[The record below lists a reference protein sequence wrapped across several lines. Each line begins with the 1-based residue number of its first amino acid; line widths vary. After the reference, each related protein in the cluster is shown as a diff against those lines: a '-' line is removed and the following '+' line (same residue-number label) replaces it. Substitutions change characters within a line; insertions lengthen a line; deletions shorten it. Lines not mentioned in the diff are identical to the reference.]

1 MFRLVSLINHITVSS
16 GGEGESVS
24 DVLMHHVTDHVLTT
38 GFIGKLNETVLS
50 EKLFGIFDMRITK
63 WVLMLWITL
72 IACLAVFIPLS
83 FKIKQGMFG
92 SKSRWVNLWET
103 LISFVHDEIVEPNF
117 HGKAAQKATPYFLT
131 LFFFILF
138 ANFFGLIPG
147 SSTATANLAVTA
159 ALAMCTL
166 VGIFAVGIA
175 KQGPMW
181 LLKGFV
187 PGGIPVLLYPL
198 MWVLEL
204 AGLFIK
210 PFALMIRLFANMTA
224 GHIIIT
230 LLLYFIIMFQAF
242 WVGIPSIAGSLMI
255 YLLELLVALIQAY
268 IFTMLSSMFIGES
281 MHSH

>member
-1 MFRLVSLINHITVSS
+1 MVRLLSLINHVIASS
-16 GGEGESVS
+16 GGEEESVS
-24 DVLMHHVTDHVLTT
+24 DILMHHITDHVLTT
-38 GFIGKLNETVLS
+38 GFIGKINETILN

-72 IACLAVFIPLS
+72 IACLIVFIPLS
-83 FKIKQGMFG
+83 RKIKKNLTG

-117 HGKAAQKATPYFLT
+117 HGKAAKKATPYFLT

-138 ANFFGLIPG
+138 ANFFGLVPG
-147 SSTATANLAVTA
+147 AATATANLGVTA
-159 ALAMCTL
+159 ALALCTL
-166 VGIFAVGIA
+166 IGIFGVGIV
-175 KQGPMW
+175 KQGPLW
-181 LLKGFV
+181 LVKGFV
-187 PGGIPVLLYPL
+187 PGGIPAPL
-198 MWVLEL
+198 FPVMWVLEL
-204 AGLFIK
+204 VGLFIK

-230 LLLYFIIMFQAF
+230 ILLYFIIMFQAL

-255 YLLELLVALIQAY
+255 YLLELLVAFIQAY

>member
-1 MFRLVSLINHITVSS
+1 MIHLASLINYVITNS
-16 GGEGESVS
+16 GEEESVS
-24 DVLMHHVTDHVLTT
+24 DVLMHHITDHVLTT
-38 GFIGKLNETVLS
+38 GFIGKLNQTILN

-72 IACLAVFIPLS
+72 IACTLVFVPLS
-83 FKIKQGMFG
+83 FKIRKSALG
-92 SKSRWVNLWET
+92 SRSRWVNLWET

-117 HGKAAQKATPYFLT
+117 HGKAAKKATPYFLT

-138 ANFFGLIPG
+138 ANFFGLFPG
-147 SSTATANLAVTA
+147 AATATANLGVTA
-159 ALAMCTL
+159 ALALCTL
-166 VGIFAVGIA
+166 VGIFAVGIV
-175 KQGPMW
+175 KQGPLW
-181 LLKGFV
+181 LVKGFV
-187 PGGIPVLLYPL
+187 PGGIPAPLFPL
-198 MWVLEL
+198 MWALEFV
-204 AGLFIK
+204 GLLIK

-230 LLLYFIIMFQAF
+230 ILLYFIIMFQAL

-255 YLLELLVALIQAY
+255 YLLELLVAFIQAY